1 MPIHW
6 DNSVVVDR
14 PIDEVWAAVIDFFN
28 APRIGRREGVLA
40 IRQTSPGALGLG
52 STLSERRVILGFETR
67 LDYRITEW
75 DPPHAVAS
83 TMEGRPFRS
92 FVSRFALEATPQGT
106 KMVSTIEMELRP
118 ALKMLWPVIGP
129 VLTRR
134 RRDAFRDL
142 DTLLAI
148 LDAKAPE
155 GEARIRTKPG

>member
-28 APRIGRREGVLA
+28 APRIGRREGLLS

-52 STLSERRVILGFETR
+52 STLTERRVILGFETR
-67 LDYRITEW
+67 LEYRITEW
-75 DPPHAVAS
+75 DPPHAVSS

-92 FVSRFALEATPQGT
+92 FVSRFALEGSPQGT
-106 KMVSTIEMELRP
+106 KMWSAIEMELQP
-118 ALKMLWPVIGP
+118 ALKVLWPIIGP

-134 RRDAFRDL
+134 RRHAFRDL

-155 GEARIRTKPG
+155 VEAPIRTKPD